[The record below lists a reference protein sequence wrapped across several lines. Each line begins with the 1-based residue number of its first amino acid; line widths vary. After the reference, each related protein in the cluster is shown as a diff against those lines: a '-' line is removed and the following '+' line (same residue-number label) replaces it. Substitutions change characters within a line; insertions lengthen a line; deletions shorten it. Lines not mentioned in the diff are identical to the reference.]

1 MEALRDKNGLTEEE
15 FLARYRPGDYPRP
28 SMTVDML
35 IFAAPGLSSRL
46 AGGGRMSSE
55 DR

>member
-1 MEALRDKNGLTEEE
+1 MEPLLDKNGLTEEE

-35 IFAAPGLSSRL
+35 IFAAPGLSSCRT
-46 AGGGRMSSE
+46 GKIGRAHV
-55 DR
+55 

>member
-15 FLARYRPGDYPRP
+15 FLARYQPGDYPRP

-46 AGGGRMSSE
+46 AGGGRM
-55 DR
+55 